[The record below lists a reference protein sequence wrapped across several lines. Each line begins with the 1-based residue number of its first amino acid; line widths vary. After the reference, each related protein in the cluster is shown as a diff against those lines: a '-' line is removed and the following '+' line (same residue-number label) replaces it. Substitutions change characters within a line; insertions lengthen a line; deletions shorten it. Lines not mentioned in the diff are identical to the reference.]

1 MMAGKKFER
10 TYGSDVEAH
19 VSHNRR
25 AGGRKLTARG
35 PGSVLWAK
43 VGRAR
48 WAYLSAAQ
56 TLHMTL
62 VFAKVCHVGPH
73 LGTHSIRK
81 QIRRDTICH
90 CTGVQCIPVRAYLS
104 QPAFQ
109 LRLRSDSVSRTW
121 HLPLSL
127 SQTFY
132 NLECIMS

>member
-62 VFAKVCHVGPH
+62 VFAKVCHVGPP

-81 QIRRDTICH
+81 QIRRDTICQ

-104 QPAFQ
+104 
-109 LRLRSDSVSRTW
+109 
-121 HLPLSL
+121 
-127 SQTFY
+127 
-132 NLECIMS
+132 